1 MPFMAKRNLSCGV
14 AWAIGASCCVLACQK
29 APEEPVSKEPPP
41 TPVRALSAPS
51 SGRPQGSPCIDLTF
65 DKSPAPAVSLPPA
78 SACPKDPDP
87 PGAAPLLL
95 PLRFVE
101 ANLSIKAELARTP
114 AETTKG
120 LMYRTTMPA
129 DQGMLFRLGE
139 RRLQAFWMR
148 NTCLPLDMFFI
159 DEDETIVGIVE
170 NVPVLNEEER
180 KVSCPSRYVLET
192 NAGWARSHGVR
203 PGQHVVLPSAMR

>member
-1 MPFMAKRNLSCGV
+1 M
-14 AWAIGASCCVLACQK
+14 
-29 APEEPVSKEPPP
+29 
-41 TPVRALSAPS
+41 
-51 SGRPQGSPCIDLTF
+51 
-65 DKSPAPAVSLPPA
+65 
-78 SACPKDPDP
+78 
-87 PGAAPLLL
+87 L

-101 ANLSIKAELARTP
+101 AKLSIQAELARTP

-203 PGQHVVLPSAMR
+203 PGQHVVLPSGIR